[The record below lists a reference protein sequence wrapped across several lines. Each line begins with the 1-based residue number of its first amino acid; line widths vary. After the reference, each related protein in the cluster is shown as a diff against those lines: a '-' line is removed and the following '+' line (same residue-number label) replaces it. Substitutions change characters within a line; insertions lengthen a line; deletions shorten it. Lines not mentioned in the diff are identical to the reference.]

1 MNITRRVFIRSG
13 GVAML
18 GLSSVPSFLL
28 RALASTS
35 TAGAPGK
42 KILIVL
48 FQRGA
53 MDGLNAVIPF
63 AEPNYYR
70 LRPSIAIPRP
80 TRGNREAAID
90 LDGRFALHPSLAPL
104 EPLFREKQL
113 AIVHAAGSPDN
124 TRSHFDAQDYMEA
137 GTPGIKSTE
146 SGWLNR
152 CLEARPDESATPF
165 RAVAMGRNL
174 PRTLQ
179 GPAPALALADVRQFQ
194 VMAPMAQSGALEG
207 GFEAI
212 YAQTV
217 DKALRGTGQET
228 FEAIDMLRKADPSR
242 YQPENG
248 AQYPRGPF
256 GQKLLQIAQMI
267 KANVGLQVAFLD
279 SGGWDHH
286 VNEGAVQGQL
296 ANLLRDLGQGL
307 AAFHR
312 DMGDRMA
319 EICLVTMSEFGRTA
333 AENGNRGTDHG
344 HANCMFVLSGGVN
357 GGKVYGRW
365 PGLEREQLYEGRDL
379 AVTTDFRTVLGEAV
393 AHHIGSA
400 DLDAVFPNFENDTR
414 RFLGYLKA

>member
-1 MNITRRVFIRSG
+1 MNITRRVFLKSG
-13 GVAML
+13 GVAMV
-18 GLSSVPSFLL
+18 GLNSIPSFLL
-28 RALASTS
+28 RAIASTP
-35 TAGAPGK
+35 APNK

-53 MDGLNAVIPF
+53 MDGLNAVIPY
-63 AEPNYYR
+63 AESNYYR

-80 TRGNREAAID
+80 ARGNRETAID
-90 LDGRFALHPSLAPL
+90 LDGFFALHPSLEPL
-104 EPLFREKQL
+104 ESLFRSRQL
-113 AIVHAAGSPDN
+113 AIVHATGSPDN

-152 CLEARPDESATPF
+152 CVSANPDEAATPF
-165 RAVAMGRNL
+165 RAVALGQNL

-179 GPAPALALADVRQFQ
+179 GPAPALALADLRQFQ
-194 VMAPMAQSGALEG
+194 VMSPTPAAQG

-242 YQPENG
+242 YRPENG

-267 KANVGLQVAFLD
+267 KANVGLEVAFLD

-319 EICLVTMSEFGRTA
+319 DVCLLTMSEFGRTA
-333 AENGNRGTDHG
+333 HENGNRGTDHG
-344 HANCMFVLSGGVN
+344 HANCMFILGGGVN

-365 PGLEREQLYEGRDL
+365 PGLSSEKLYEGRDL
-379 AVTTDFRTVLGEAV
+379 ALTTDFRVVLGEAV
-393 AHHIGSA
+393 ARHVGSA
-400 DLDAVFPNFENDTR
+400 ELDAVFPKFDNNATK
-414 RFLGYLKA
+414 FLGFLKA

>member
-1 MNITRRVFIRSG
+1 MNITRRVFIKSG

-28 RALASTS
+28 RAMASVS
-35 TAGAPGK
+35 AAGGPEK

-63 AEPNYYR
+63 AESSYYR
-70 LRPSIAIPRP
+70 LRPTIAVPRP
-80 TRGNREAAID
+80 ARGNNETAVD
-90 LDGRFALHPSLAPL
+90 LDGKFALHPSLAPL
-104 EPLFREKQL
+104 APLFREKQL

-152 CLEARPDESATPF
+152 CLEAQPDEKTTPF
-165 RAVAMGRNL
+165 RAVAMGQNL

-179 GPAPALALADVRQFQ
+179 GPAPALAHADVHQFQ

-217 DKALRGTGQET
+217 DKVLRGTGQET

-267 KANVGLQVAFLD
+267 KANVGLEVAFLD

-286 VNEGAVQGQL
+286 VNEGGVQGQL
-296 ANLLRDLGQGL
+296 SNLLRDLGQGL

-312 DMGDRMA
+312 DMGDGMA

-344 HANCMFVLSGGVN
+344 HANCMFILGGGVN

-393 AHHIGSA
+393 ARHLDSSN
-400 DLDAVFPNFENDTR
+400 LDAVFPGFTNDPKK
-414 RFLGYLKA
+414 FLGYMRV